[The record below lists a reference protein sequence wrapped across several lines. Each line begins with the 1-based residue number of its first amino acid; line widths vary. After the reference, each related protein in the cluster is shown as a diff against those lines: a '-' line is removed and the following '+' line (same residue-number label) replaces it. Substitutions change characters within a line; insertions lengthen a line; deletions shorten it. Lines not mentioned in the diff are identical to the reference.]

1 MLDFLSDNKKSIM
14 KKTGAVP
21 QKPLPERGSDI
32 RVVVGNNLRAL
43 LDNLGW
49 GVLDLHRRT
58 GFSTHFI
65 ADILRGEQNPSIDKL
80 YVIARSLG
88 VEIHQLLNPR
98 FEVPGKSL
106 LLDMLAL
113 SNRDV
118 AQLREKASQDV
129 NVARKNLA
137 WNLRRLLASNNITA
151 AALAQDIGI
160 AASTIQKCLKANQ
173 NLTIE
178 NLDAIAQ
185 DLGVSAFVLLLPT
198 EV

>member
-1 MLDFLSDNKKSIM
+1 M
-14 KKTGAVP
+14 KKIEAV
-21 QKPLPERGSDI
+21 QKTPHQERGSDI
-32 RVVVGNNLRAL
+32 RSVVGKNLQAL

-49 GVLDLHRRT
+49 GVLDLSRRT
-58 GFSTHFI
+58 SFSTHFI
-65 ADILRGEQNPSIDKL
+65 AGMLRGEQNPSIDNL

-113 SNRDV
+113 SNQDV
-118 AQLREKASQDV
+118 AQLREKTSQGV
-129 NVARKNLA
+129 SVPRKNLA
-137 WNLRRLLASNNITA
+137 WHLRRLLASNNITA

-160 AASTIQKCLKANQ
+160 AASTLQKCLKATQ

-185 DLGVSAFVLLLPT
+185 GLGVSAFVLLLPT
-198 EV
+198 EL

>member
-1 MLDFLSDNKKSIM
+1 M
-14 KKTGAVP
+14 KKTGAV
-21 QKPLPERGSDI
+21 QKKPMPPRESNI
-32 RVVVGNNLRAL
+32 RAVVGKNLQAL
-43 LDNLGW
+43 LDSLGW

-58 GFSTHFI
+58 SFSTHFI
-65 ADILRGEQNPSIDKL
+65 AGILRGEQNPSIDNL
-80 YVIARSLG
+80 DVIARSLG

-106 LLDMLAL
+106 LLDMLTL

-118 AQLREKASQDV
+118 AQLREQASQGV
-129 NVARKNLA
+129 SVPRKHLA
-137 WNLRRLLASNNITA
+137 WHLRRLLASNNITA

-160 AASTIQKCLKANQ
+160 AASTLQKCLKATQ

-185 DLGVSAFVLLLPT
+185 GLGVSAFVLLLPT